1 MCIKLNFEKKS
12 QLYYDEYE
20 KYVIE
25 LVKEIIPRQLVKM
38 KECGLMLKQERL
50 NQHINSIID
59 MFNFSN
65 FDFNG
70 IRPDVER
77 ILREKYNYVIKSDDP
92 FVMEKIK

>member
-1 MCIKLNFEKKS
+1 MCIKLSFEKKS
-12 QLYYDEYE
+12 ELYYNEYE

-38 KECGLMLKQERL
+38 KDSGLMLKQERL
-50 NQHINSIID
+50 NQHVNSIID

-65 FDFNG
+65 FDFND

-77 ILREKYNYVIKSDDP
+77 ILKEKYNYVIKSDDP
-92 FVMEKIK
+92 FIMEKIK